1 VRFQKRHEAI
11 LERMTKK
18 HAREVQIEVE
28 KETVQIAGEL
38 KVQTRIA
45 RQAEAEVKRVM
56 MERGELQSA
65 IKRAVR
71 DKNESL
77 KRIGRERRQHDVDV
91 REWKEKCDNLEA
103 SVRLREKQEQGKER
117 QHKVAM
123 SKAEDLCTTL
133 KTRMKLLDK
142 QEGQLRYLRA
152 KARRQLDIEKD
163 AVNILKSGVQRKQ
176 CVVVRQEEINIK
188 RRDALI
194 VDEATLGQKRE
205 KLGKDKL
212 VWPRLVL

>member
-1 VRFQKRHEAI
+1 MD
-11 LERMTKK
+11 RMTKK
-18 HAREVQIEVE
+18 HALEVKLEVE

-45 RQAEAEVKRVM
+45 RQAEAEVKRVQV
-56 MERGELQSA
+56 ERRELQRA
-65 IKRAVR
+65 INRAVH
-71 DKNESL
+71 DKNETL

-91 REWKEKCDNLEA
+91 REWKDKCDNLEA
-103 SVRLREKQEQGKER
+103 SVRLREKQEQGKKR

-163 AVNILKSGVQRKQ
+163 AVNILKSGLQRKQ

-194 VDEATLGQKRE
+194 VDEATLGRKRE

>member
-1 VRFQKRHEAI
+1 M
-11 LERMTKK
+11 ERMTKK

-77 KRIGRERRQHDVDV
+77 KRIGREIRQHDVDV